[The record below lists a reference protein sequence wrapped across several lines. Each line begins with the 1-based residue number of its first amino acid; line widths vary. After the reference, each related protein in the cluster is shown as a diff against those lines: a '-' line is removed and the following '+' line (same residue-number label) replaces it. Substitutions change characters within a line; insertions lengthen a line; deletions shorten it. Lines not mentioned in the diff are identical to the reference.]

1 MGIFLRGT
9 PFVGNESSRV
19 SILQMNDRH
28 DKDARLGEDIRLL
41 GRLLGDTI
49 RTYEGD
55 ATFELIEKIRQ
66 LAVASRR
73 LEDRASRDLLSATLD
88 GLTAEQ
94 AVAVVRAFSY
104 FSLLSN
110 IAEDRHHIRRNR
122 DNRRE
127 GAPPLPSTIRG
138 LFAEARA
145 RNISRGE
152 ATKDLG
158 AIRVHPVLTA
168 HPTEVQ
174 RKSTLDCQLAIAEWL
189 GRMDSADALPDD
201 LEAST
206 TELRRLIATLWQT
219 RMLRAVKLGVRDE
232 IENALAYFNYT
243 FIDAVPRLNAEVED
257 AIAALP
263 GEGSRPRLPTLIS
276 VGSWV
281 GGDRDGNPFVNAEML
296 EVAFRRQSEVI
307 FDHYLAQVHALG
319 AELPLSGL
327 LTQITPQLGALAEQS
342 PDPSLHR
349 QDEPYRRA
357 LTGVYARLDAT
368 ASALGLKLQHRT
380 SVGKA
385 DPYSNCGEYE
395 CDLDV
400 IDASLRAGASA
411 LLADGRLRQL
421 RDAARAFGFHLA
433 CVDLR
438 QNSDIHE
445 AVIDELLRDADVVD
459 DYRALAEEDRQKV
472 LLAELQSPRALRS
485 MFAKYSELAQ
495 GELAIFEAAAAV
507 HDRLGPD
514 AIRQYVI
521 SKTDSVSDLLE
532 VGVLLKEAGLVT
544 PGEEPSSRLQIVP
557 LFETIV
563 DLQRAPQTM
572 RAWLAMPAARSLIA
586 SLGSI
591 QEVML
596 GYSDSNKDGG
606 YVTSNWELYKA
617 ETALVEVFR
626 EAGVRLRFF
635 HGRGG
640 TVGRGGGPSYDAIL
654 AQPPG
659 SVQGVLRLT
668 EQGEVIASK
677 YANREI
683 GKRNLEALFAATVRA
698 TLDKAPHVAH
708 ASFHGAMEELS
719 RDAMAAYR
727 DLVYGTEGFVEYF
740 RATTPIGEISEL
752 NIGSRPASRK
762 KSDAIEDLRAIPWVF
777 SWAQCRVMLPG
788 WYGFGAAVKAFV
800 ERHGPDGKA
809 LLARMWCEWPF
820 FRAMLSNLDMLLAK
834 ADMSVAARYKELLAD
849 GVLADRIFGR
859 IHGEFESTTAAL
871 FEITGSTTFLTSNP
885 ALARSIR
892 NRFPYLDPLN
902 HLQLELLRRHRA
914 GNAQERVKNG
924 IHLSINGLAAGLRN
938 SG

>member
-1 MGIFLRGT
+1 MHQARAGAGR
-9 PFVGNESSRV
+9 PRV
-19 SILQMNDRH
+19 SIIAVNDRLE
-28 DKDARLGEDIRLL
+28 KDARLAADIRLL

-49 RTYEGD
+49 RSYEGD
-55 ATFELIEKIRQ
+55 ATFELVEEIRQ
-66 LAVASRR
+66 LAVSSRR
-73 LEDRASRDLLSATLD
+73 SDDRASQECLSATLD
-88 GLTAEQ
+88 GLSAGG

-104 FSLLSN
+104 FSLLAN
-110 IAEDRHHIRRNR
+110 IAEDRHHIRRDR

-127 GAPPLPSTIRG
+127 GAAPLASTVRG
-138 LFAEARA
+138 LFAEARE
-145 RNISRGE
+145 RNLTREE
-152 ATKDLG
+152 AAHSLG
-158 AIRVHPVLTA
+158 AIRVYPVLTA

-189 GRMDSADALPDD
+189 ARIDSADALGEEI
-201 LEAST
+201 EAAT

-243 FIDAVPRLNAEVED
+243 FIEAVPRLVAEIED
-257 AIAALP
+257 SIARLP
-263 GEGSRPRLPTLIS
+263 GEGGRARLPIPIS

-281 GGDRDGNPFVNAEML
+281 GGDRDGNPFVDAEML
-296 EVAFRRQSEVI
+296 EQAFRRQSEVI
-307 FDHYLAQVHALG
+307 FEHYLAQVHALG
-319 AELPLSGL
+319 SELPLAGL
-327 LTQITPQLGALAEQS
+327 LARVTPELLALAEES
-342 PDPSLHR
+342 PDRSQHR

-357 LTGVYARLDAT
+357 LTGLYSRLDAT
-368 ASALGLKLQHRT
+368 AAALGLRLQRRI

-385 DPYSNCGEYE
+385 EPYADAKGYE
-395 CDLDV
+395 RDLDV
-400 IDASLRAGASA
+400 IDASLCAGGSA

-421 RDAARAFGFHLA
+421 RDAVRAFGFHLA
-433 CVDLR
+433 TVDLR
-438 QNSDIHE
+438 QNSDVHE
-445 AVIDELLRDADVVD
+445 AVVGELLRHAGVAH
-459 DYRALAEEDRQKV
+459 DYGGLDEEARRKV
-472 LLAELQSPRALRS
+472 LLAELASPRALRS
-485 MFAKYSELAQ
+485 RFARYSELAR
-495 GELAIFEAAAAV
+495 GELAILEAAAAI
-507 HDRLGPD
+507 HGRLGAD

-521 SKTDSVSDLLE
+521 SKTDNVSDLLE
-532 VGVLLKEAGLVT
+532 VAVLLKEVGLVT
-544 PGEEPSSRLQIVP
+544 PGKSPSSRLQIVP
-557 LFETIV
+557 LFETIA

-572 RAWLAMPAARSLIA
+572 RDWLASAAAGHLVA
-586 SLGSI
+586 SLGGI

-659 SVQGVLRLT
+659 SVQGELRLT

-683 GKRNLEALFAATVRA
+683 GRRNLEALYAATVRA
-698 TLDKAPHVAH
+698 TLDKVPPTEHEG
-708 ASFHGAMEELS
+708 FHRAMDELS

-727 DLVYGTEGFVEYF
+727 DLVYGTVGFVAYF
-740 RATTPIGEISEL
+740 RAATPIGEIAEL

-762 KSDAIEDLRAIPWVF
+762 NSDAIEDLRAIPWVF

-788 WYGFGAAVKAFV
+788 WYGFGAAVAAYL
-800 ERHGPDGKA
+800 ERHGPEGEA
-809 LLARMWCEWPF
+809 LLERMWREWPF

-834 ADMSVAARYKELLAD
+834 ADMSVAARYKELVADRELA
-849 GVLADRIFGR
+849 GRIFGR
-859 IHGEFESTTAAL
+859 IHGEFEATTRAL
-871 FEITGSTTFLTSNP
+871 FAITRTTGFLAANP

-902 HLQLELLRRHRA
+902 HLQLELLKRHRA
-914 GNAQERVKNG
+914 GDTEERVRRG